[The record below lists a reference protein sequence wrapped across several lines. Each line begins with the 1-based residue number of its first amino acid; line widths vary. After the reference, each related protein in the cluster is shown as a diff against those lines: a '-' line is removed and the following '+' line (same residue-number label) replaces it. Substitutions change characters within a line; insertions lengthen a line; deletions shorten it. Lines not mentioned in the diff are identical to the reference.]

1 MKAAEGKEK
10 KVRMA
15 KLVKA
20 SEMDRSF
27 DRVFWER
34 VGPQGRF
41 SAAWDMV
48 LEVNA
53 IRGKERREPRL
64 RRSVHAK
71 KTTDRDSDRLDLKLL
86 DEAKKVRQTKGNER
100 T

>member
-1 MKAAEGKEK
+1 MNTGKIRT
-10 KVRMA
+10 VI
-15 KLVKA
+15 VT
-20 SEMDRSF
+20 EMDRSF
-27 DRVFWER
+27 DQAFWKR
-34 VGPQGRF
+34 VGPEGRF

-86 DEAKKVRQTKGNER
+86 AEAK
-100 T
+100 

>member
-1 MKAAEGKEK
+1 MREGPRKP
-10 KVRMA
+10 VRMA
-15 KLVKA
+15 RLTKA

-27 DRVFWER
+27 DLEFWER
-34 VGPQGRF
+34 VGAEGRF
-41 SAAWDMV
+41 SAARDMV

-71 KTTDRDSDRLDLKLL
+71 KTTDRESDRLDLKLL
-86 DEAKKVRQTKGNER
+86 NEAKKARQNRDNEEA
-100 T
+100 